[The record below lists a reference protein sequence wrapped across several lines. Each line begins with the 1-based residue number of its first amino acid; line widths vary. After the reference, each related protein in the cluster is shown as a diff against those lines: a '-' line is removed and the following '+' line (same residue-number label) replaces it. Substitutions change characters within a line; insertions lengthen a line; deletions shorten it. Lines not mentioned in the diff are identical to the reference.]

1 MKLERLREAHPEA
14 GSVEMWAE
22 DEARLGLKPVVRR
35 VWAPGGERPVAKAK
49 RGYKWTYL
57 YGFVHPESGKV
68 FWMILPTVT
77 TWGCSRWPW
86 ASSPGRW
93 ERAKTSA

>member
-35 VWAPGGERPVAKAK
+35 VWAPVGERPVAKAK
-49 RGYKWTYL
+49 RGYK
-57 YGFVHPESGKV
+57 
-68 FWMILPTVT
+68 
-77 TWGCSRWPW
+77 WGCSRWPW

-93 ERAKTSA
+93 QRAKTSA